1 MLWRSC
7 IEIIIDSIK
16 LRRRRKMKRIGWNRS
31 ILLLLAPLVLSVT
44 IPMAE
49 SQSSAAYSKCGK
61 TEEKL
66 DNAIFLIAPPV
77 ILAAT
82 APPGWGLYEKEKNP
96 FFFLRPG
103 DKYETARTV
112 MYVRIERLDPP
123 FQSAVERDA
132 RTFNEKCQPSRI
144 EDVAQLEIMEKGCER
159 KTQMFFCGRKQGPLV
174 DMDTKIAIGGLLLNV
189 VLSSDSVEEISRY
202 KKDYEFL
209 LKHLAL
215 AN

>member
-1 MLWRSC
+1 
-7 IEIIIDSIK
+7 
-16 LRRRRKMKRIGWNRS
+16 MKRISWNRS
-31 ILLLLAPLVLSVT
+31 FLLLLAPLVLSMT
-44 IPMAE
+44 TPMAE
-49 SQSSAAYSKCGK
+49 SQSSTAYSKCGK

-77 ILAAT
+77 MLAAT
-82 APPGWGLYEKEKNP
+82 APPGWGLYENKKNP
-96 FFFLRPG
+96 FFFLKPG

-112 MYVRIERLDPP
+112 MYVRIERLDDSL
-123 FQSAVERDA
+123 QNAVERDA
-132 RTFNEKCQPSRI
+132 RTFNETCQPSRI

-159 KTQMFFCGRKQGPLV
+159 KTQMFFCGTKHGPQV
-174 DMDTKIAIGGLLLNV
+174 DLDTKIAIEGFLLNV
-189 VLSSDSVEEISRY
+189 VLSSDSEEEISRY

>member
-1 MLWRSC
+1 
-7 IEIIIDSIK
+7 
-16 LRRRRKMKRIGWNRS
+16 MKRTSWNRS
-31 ILLLLAPLVLSVT
+31 FLLLLASLVLAMT

-49 SQSSAAYSKCGK
+49 SQRSAAYSKCGK

-77 ILAAT
+77 MLAVT
-82 APPGWGLYEKEKNP
+82 APPGWALYEKEKNP
-96 FFFLRPG
+96 FIFLRPG

-132 RTFNEKCQPSRI
+132 RSFNENCQPSKI
-144 EDVAQLEIMEKGCER
+144 EDVAQLEIMEKDCER
-159 KTQMFFCGRKQGPLV
+159 KTQMFFCGTKQGPQV
-174 DMDTKIAIGGLLLNV
+174 DLDTKIAIGGFLLNV
-189 VLSSDSVEEISRY
+189 VLSSDSAEEISRY

-209 LKHLAL
+209 LKHLAFV
-215 AN
+215 N